1 MKEQYVNS
9 FLAPAKLVWDKE
21 LKQSLDFAKAELV
34 SHQFTTEDITTI
46 IGISGKLEGNV
57 LYGLGVDTAK
67 RIITIMLGEE
77 VKTWNDDLGLSAL
90 GELANIITGN
100 AATRLSQLGYPCQI
114 SPPVMIEPA
123 GSRFTTN
130 QGPQILVHF
139 TSKVGDLR
147 VRISLKEAQR
157 KD

>member
-1 MKEQYVNS
+1 MKEEFVNS
-9 FLAPAKLVWDKE
+9 FLAPAKLVWEKE
-21 LKQSLDFAKAELV
+21 LKQALDFAKAELV

-57 LYGLGVDTAK
+57 LYGLSVDTAK
-67 RIITIMLGEE
+67 RIIATMLGEE

-90 GELANIITGN
+90 GELANMITGN
-100 AATRLSQLGYPCQI
+100 AATRLSQIGYPCQI

-130 QGPQILVHF
+130 QGPQILVTF
-139 TSKVGDLR
+139 TSGLGDLR
-147 VRISLKEAQR
+147 VRFSLRETQKR
-157 KD
+157 D

>member
-9 FLAPAKLVWDKE
+9 FLAPAKLVWEKE
-21 LKQSLDFAKAELV
+21 LKQSLDFTRAELV

-100 AATRLSQLGYPCQI
+100 AATRLSQLGYPGQI
-114 SPPVMIEPA
+114 SLPVMIEPA
-123 GSRFTTN
+123 GRRFTTN

-139 TSKVGDLR
+139 TSKVGELR

>member
-114 SPPVMIEPA
+114 SPPVMIDPA

>member
-1 MKEQYVNS
+1 MKEEYVNS
-9 FLAPAKLVWDKE
+9 FLAPAKLVWEKE
-21 LKQSLDFAKAELV
+21 LKQALEYVKAELV
-34 SHQFTTEDITTI
+34 AHQFTTEDITTI

-57 LYGLGVDTAK
+57 LYGMSVDTAK
-67 RIITIMLGEE
+67 RIVSTMMGEE
-77 VKTWNDDLGLSAL
+77 VKTWKDDMGLSAL

-139 TSKVGDLR
+139 NSKVGELR
-147 VRISLKEAQR
+147 VRISLKEAQ